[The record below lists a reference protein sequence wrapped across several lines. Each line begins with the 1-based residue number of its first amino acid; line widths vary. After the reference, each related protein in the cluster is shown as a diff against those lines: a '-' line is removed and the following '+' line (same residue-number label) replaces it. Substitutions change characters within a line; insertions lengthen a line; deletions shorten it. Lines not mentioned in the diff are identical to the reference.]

1 MLRAIV
7 FDFDGVLVESVDVKT
22 RAYALLFQNEGE
34 EVVQKV
40 VDYHLKNG
48 GVSRFEKIRFYYSD
62 ILYRSLSEERFH
74 ELCAQFSHL
83 VVDEVVASPWVDGA
97 KKFLNRNKK
106 NYTFIIISGTP
117 ESELKKIIKRREM
130 AHFFDSVRGSPKDKV
145 TLLGEVMDEYHLKP
159 EEMVFIGDAETDWCA
174 ARKSGVPFILRC
186 TSNKESSI
194 LGYTGPRVSSLK
206 ELEKKL

>member
-62 ILYRSLSEERFH
+62 ILYRALSEERFQ
-74 ELCAQFSHL
+74 ELCTQFSHL
-83 VVDEVVASPWVDGA
+83 VVDEVVTSLWVDGA
-97 KKFLNRNKK
+97 KEFLIRNKNK
-106 NYTFIIISGTP
+106 YTFIIISGTP
-117 ESELKKIIKRREM
+117 EVELKKIVKRREM
-130 AHFFDSVRGSPKDKV
+130 VHFFDSVRGSPKDKV

-159 EEMVFIGDAETDWCA
+159 EEIVFIGDAETDWCA
-174 ARKSGVPFILRC
+174 ARETGVNFILKC
-186 TSNKESSI
+186 SSREDS
-194 LGYTGPRVSSLK
+194 LPGYFGSRLASLD
-206 ELEKKL
+206 ELEEKL

>member
-48 GVSRFEKIRFYYSD
+48 GVSRFEKIRFCYSD
-62 ILYRSLSEERFH
+62 ILYRSLSEERFQ
-74 ELCAQFSHL
+74 ELCTQFSHL
-83 VVDEVVASPWVDGA
+83 VVDEVVASSWVDGA
-97 KKFLNRNKK
+97 KEFLIKNKNK
-106 NYTFIIISGTP
+106 YTFIIISGTP
-117 ESELKKIIKRREM
+117 EAELKKIVRRRKM
-130 AHFFDSVRGSPKDKV
+130 AHFFNSVRGSPKNKV

-159 EEMVFIGDAETDWCA
+159 EEMMFIGDAETDRNA
-174 ARKSGVPFILRC
+174 ARETGVPFILRC
-186 TSNKESSI
+186 ASNKENFTPS
-194 LGYTGPRVSSLK
+194 YTGPRLSSLN
-206 ELEKKL
+206 ELEKNL

>member
-48 GVSRFEKIRFYYSD
+48 GISRFGKIRFYYSD
-62 ILYRSLSEERFH
+62 ILYRSLSEERFQ

-97 KKFLNRNKK
+97 KEFLVRNKK
-106 NYTFIIISGTP
+106 KYTFVIISGTP
-117 ESELKKIIKRREM
+117 EAELKNIIRRRKM

-159 EEMVFIGDAETDWCA
+159 EEMMFIGDAATDWYA
-174 ARKSGVPFILRC
+174 ARKTGVNFIL
-186 TSNKESSI
+186 KYSSGEDSFPGYFGSRLSF
-194 LGYTGPRVSSLK
+194 LG
-206 ELEKKL
+206 ELEEKL